1 MALST
6 WWIRLTVN
14 NEVGTTDTLSGP
26 PCWDWHR
33 IVNFI
38 ACLMLAHHVAS
49 WHRSIVDRGTMGRYD
64 TRSILVVEGKEGKEG
79 SAGGGEEGEGG
90 GSRTGWILTNE
101 RRAIRYI
108 STRTGRAYAIS

>member
-1 MALST
+1 M
-6 WWIRLTVN
+6 N
-14 NEVGTTDTLSGP
+14 NEVGTTDTLFGP

-64 TRSILVVEGKEGKEG
+64 TRSILVVEGKEG

-90 GSRTGWILTNE
+90 GSRTGWI
-101 RRAIRYI
+101 AIQYI
-108 STRTGRAYAIS
+108 STRTGRAYVIS